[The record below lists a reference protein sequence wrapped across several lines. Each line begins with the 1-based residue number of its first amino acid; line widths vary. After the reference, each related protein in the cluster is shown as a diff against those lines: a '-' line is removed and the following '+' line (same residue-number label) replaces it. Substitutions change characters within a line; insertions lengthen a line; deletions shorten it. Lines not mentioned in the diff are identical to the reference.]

1 MYIYWIRHSDFYFL
15 MHNYREKYLNICWR
29 WKKLCLNITTC
40 KFPRAKLVQMLILR
54 SIGPLFLIFII
65 SYIINDKWHHYTCF
79 WSIFFGSGQ
88 KLSPLCFMNPLREN
102 QPFIRKCRKTLL
114 SALNKPHYLHIV
126 LALCV
131 LKRKIEM
138 KKISGNLPAKFQNRI
153 NFVSMLLMNFKTMF
167 KWNKIQCRIIS
178 ISQNLHNV
186 VIRHCSKVETT
197 LHNVDTRL
205 YNVYRVGFSTVHNVI
220 LRLFQ
225 VDMALSQCRFN
236 VALMLIKATIWASD
250 KYGFSK
256 RLLRLIL
263 LYGKINFTIHIIIQ
277 LLTNHWSKVLSMV
290 YIVIQNGYCHYK
302 TYQCIIYIM
311 NISGTK

>member
-1 MYIYWIRHSDFYFL
+1 
-15 MHNYREKYLNICWR
+15 
-29 WKKLCLNITTC
+29 
-40 KFPRAKLVQMLILR
+40 
-54 SIGPLFLIFII
+54 
-65 SYIINDKWHHYTCF
+65 
-79 WSIFFGSGQ
+79 
-88 KLSPLCFMNPLREN
+88 
-102 QPFIRKCRKTLL
+102 
-114 SALNKPHYLHIV
+114 
-126 LALCV
+126 
-131 LKRKIEM
+131 
-138 KKISGNLPAKFQNRI
+138 
-153 NFVSMLLMNFKTMF
+153 MF

-178 ISQNLHNV
+178 VSQNLHNV
-186 VIRHCSKVETT
+186 VIRHCSKVETA

-205 YNVYRVGFSTVHNVI
+205 HNVDRVDFSTVHNVI

-302 TYQCIIYIM
+302 TYQYIIYIM
-311 NISGTK
+311 NITGTKQKNNPHYYWISLLYSSLSNNETFSTVVLFFCC